1 MSDIKI
7 IDVNS
12 MGLIKGDAI
21 SWDNFL
27 DLGEKNNSSGV
38 DLSLTNQDMNWIST
52 IMYTSGS
59 TSDPKGVIFNQ
70 TNIVSKRFARALA
83 LPDISSGD
91 IFLCYLPLFHTFG
104 RYFELMGSIFW
115 GSTYAFAESPS
126 FSSLLK
132 DFKVV
137 SPSVFIS
144 IPKRWVQLY
153 ELMNETLDLDLAS
166 EESVRDILENYT
178 GGNLKWGL
186 SAAGY
191 LDPDIF
197 RFFHSNKI
205 ELISG

>member
-1 MSDIKI
+1 MPIPLNSTKEHLSYIINEANVTHLFIGGDKAIRLFNSVSKNHQIKI

-12 MGLIKGDAI
+12 IGTVKGDAI

-27 DLGEKNNSSGV
+27 DLGEKNNDS
-38 DLSLTNQDMNWIST
+38 DFDISLTNQDMNWTST

-70 TNIVSKRFARALA
+70 TNIVSKDLQEHSHFLI
-83 LPDISSGD
+83 LIQD

-132 DFKVV
+132 DFKIV

-153 ELMNETLDLDLAS
+153 ELMNE
-166 EESVRDILENYT
+166 
-178 GGNLKWGL
+178 NLRPR
-186 SAAGY
+186 S
-191 LDPDIF
+191 
-197 RFFHSNKI
+197 RQ
-205 ELISG
+205 